1 MDLDEIPDLEPEACP
16 ASIELLRK
24 VISETRI
31 KTRQKFHSVF
41 EDGIVEREKM
51 RKIDYDQDSLFL
63 IHPNL
68 TFLHAPEDPR
78 TSKRRKSSAKSETE
92 DAKPEDK
99 KEHIKG
105 TVTNQKVSSPR
116 IVKEKSVEKVFF
128 G

>member
-16 ASIELLRK
+16 ASIELLQK

-63 IHPNL
+63 IYPHL

-78 TSKRRKSSAKSETE
+78 TSKRRKSSAKPETE
-92 DAKPEDK
+92 DAKQEDIK
-99 KEHIKG
+99 DHIKG
-105 TVTNQKVSSPR
+105 TVNNQVR
-116 IVKEKSVEKVFF
+116 LIMYET
-128 G
+128 